1 MSKSNKDWTGNSV
14 STFKTLG
21 ASSHTKDDREEND
34 FYATDPIAA
43 KLLLELE
50 TLNKNIWEPS
60 CGQGHLSEIFVQ
72 NGHNVKSSDLIDR
85 GYGESGVDF
94 LTYSNESDFFDGDII
109 TNPPYKYAKEFV
121 EKALQ
126 YVKPGNKVCMFLKVL
141 FLESK
146 SRRLFFEKNPIKTVY
161 VSSSRIKCAINGD
174 FSLTKEVTKTSL
186 DKDGKTVTTTKIEK
200 DGASAVAYAW
210 FVWEKGYQG
219 ETTLKFF
226 N

>member
-1 MSKSNKDWTGNSV
+1 MSKKDWTGNSV

-34 FYATDPIAA
+34 FYATNPIAA
-43 KLLLELE
+43 NFLIELVD
-50 TLNKNIWEPS
+50 LNKNIWEPS
-60 CGQGHLSEIFVQ
+60 CGQGHLSKVFVDS
-72 NGHNVKSSDLIDR
+72 GYNVKSSDLIDR
-85 GYGESGVDF
+85 GYGEAGVDF
-94 LTYSNESDFFDGDII
+94 LTYSNESDFFDGDIV

-146 SRRLFFEKNPIKTVY
+146 SRKPLFVKNPIKTVFI
-161 VSSSRIKCAINGD
+161 SSTRIVCAKNGD
-174 FSLTKEVTKTSL
+174 FEKEK
-186 DKDGKTVTTTKIEK
+186 
-200 DGASAVAYAW
+200 GAAIAYAW
-210 FVWEKGYQG
+210 FVWEKGFDGVTQ
-219 ETTLKFF
+219 LKFF